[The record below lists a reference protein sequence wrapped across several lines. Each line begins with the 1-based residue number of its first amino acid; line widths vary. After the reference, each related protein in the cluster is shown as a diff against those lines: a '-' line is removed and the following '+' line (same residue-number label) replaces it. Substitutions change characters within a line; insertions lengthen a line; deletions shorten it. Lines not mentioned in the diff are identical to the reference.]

1 MRTALSIIW
10 TSVVCIILP
19 LSCQKNTGEPEPQTD
34 IPNIIFDT
42 DMGNSTDDVFA
53 MQAMFAARSVGCCN
67 VVGVI
72 GSRKLE
78 KAKKLLDCFMH
89 YYHADDIP
97 LGFAE
102 GDEQYFEIIPYY
114 QLVDSL
120 KADGTPLFEPTGIPL
135 SERLPGWKLY
145 RKLLS
150 EAEDAS
156 ISIVC
161 VGMFTNLGNLLDS
174 QADEFSPLSG
184 KELVRKK
191 VKSLEVMGGCF
202 SPVPLRYTKS
212 GTVCRFLEVEY
223 NIGGDIPLAKK
234 VIQEWPVKLCMF
246 PLEEGLHF
254 PSVHDNILKD
264 YRWQPESPIYQI
276 YSHYDEWASGDVGQ
290 YLWDAITMIHAI
302 DYFKVFLDT
311 TPGFIQ
317 IDDDGRTTFTDDPE
331 GNAII
336 ISMNKTSEMNIW
348 DGLELISQYS
358 PNE

>member
-1 MRTALSIIW
+1 MRIYYSLIW
-10 TSVVCIILP
+10 TGFLCALLLI
-19 LSCQKNTGEPEPQTD
+19 SCTKQSDQPKPQAD
-34 IPNIIFDT
+34 IPNIILDT
-42 DMGNSTDDVFA
+42 DLGNSTDDAFA
-53 MQAMFAARSVGCCN
+53 MQAMFTARSVGSCN

-174 QADEFSPLSG
+174 QADEYSPLSG
-184 KELVRKK
+184 KELVKQK
-191 VKSLEVMGGCF
+191 VKSLEVMAGCF

-212 GTVCRFLEVEY
+212 GTVCQFLDVEY

-234 VIQEWPVKLCMF
+234 VIQEWPVGLSIF

-254 PSVHDNILKD
+254 PSVHDDILED

-276 YSHYDEWASGDVGQ
+276 YSHYDEWEKGDVGQ
-290 YLWDAITMIHAI
+290 YLWDAVTMFHAI
-302 DYFKVFLDT
+302 DYFDIFLDT
-311 TPGFIQ
+311 TSGFLH
-317 IDDDGRTTFTDDPE
+317 IDDDGRTTFTADSE

-336 ISMNKTSEMNIW
+336 ISMNKSSEYFIW
-348 DGLELISQYS
+348 QLFDQIALFN
-358 PNE
+358 PDM